1 MSGTSI
7 LTAII
12 EILVGAI
19 SGIATGIGSGL
30 SDLATNIFLTGAEG
44 SATLSAF
51 GTLVVVFAGIS
62 LAMGLCRWVLNFITS
77 LGARNR

>member
-1 MSGTSI
+1 MSGSAI

-19 SGIATGIGSGL
+19 SGIATGIGKGF
-30 SDLATNIFLTGAEG
+30 SDLATGIFLNAEG
-44 SATLSAF
+44 TAISMF
-51 GTLVVVFAGIS
+51 GSLVVVFAGIA

>member
-1 MSGTSI
+1 MSGTAM

-19 SGIATGIGSGL
+19 SGIASGIGNGL
-30 SDLATNIFLTGAEG
+30 SELATNIFLAGEAG
-44 SATLSAF
+44 SMTLSTF
-51 GTLVVVFAGIS
+51 GSLVIVFAGIA